1 MFDKIAKSRWKHV
14 VMFITVFA
22 FVATSIVAV
31 IVYKLS
37 GEISG
42 VAEVNGREI
51 PFYEF
56 NYVYQMTMRNL
67 ESQNI
72 DTQILK
78 KEIVKQTIE
87 SLVETELLYQQ
98 AQKEG
103 FDASSEQ
110 VKKEILNIPAFQ
122 INGKFDKQVY
132 LQTINSLGLSP
143 EAFEEILK
151 KDLSANFIRAI
162 LLASLYV
169 SEDELLTFTR
179 KQLTKLSGEAT
190 LIKPKEPTIT
200 EQQAREY
207 YQKHKKDYSLVQDKK
222 VAIYRIDIQRLG
234 QEKVELL
241 AKDTFSK
248 LKSGQ
253 TPTQEVE
260 KVFEDR
266 AQYLKNKTDIP
277 SDVSSS
283 VESLSNTKNILF
295 IKNSTAYYILQYKG
309 DISEEIPFESV
320 RDSIVQKLKNEEI
333 SKQVEEL
340 HKSNLS
346 ITELLK
352 DKVSTTKN
360 IENITMQELIVKYG
374 IKPDDTGKI
383 LNLKLGQKTPPINVR
398 EGLLIFTLSG
408 ISEPDKASV
417 EKMKNTLLPLIKGQK
432 FNDTYQMYVDKLKEK
447 AKIKINRRILED
459 G

>member
-14 VMFITVFA
+14 VMFITVFT

-42 VAEVNGREI
+42 VAEVNGIEI
-51 PFYEF
+51 PLYEF
-56 NYVYQMTMRNL
+56 NYAYQIAMRNL

-78 KEIVKQTIE
+78 KEIIKQTIE
-87 SLVETELLYQQ
+87 SLIETELLYQQ

-151 KDLSANFIRAI
+151 KDLSANFVRAI
-162 LLASLYV
+162 ILASLYV

-207 YQKHKKDYSLVQDKK
+207 YQKHKKDYSSVQDKK

-234 QEKVELL
+234 QEKAELL

-266 AQYLKNKTDIP
+266 VQSLKSKTDIP

-283 VESLSNTKNILF
+283 VESLSSSKNILF

-309 DISEEIPFESV
+309 EISEEIVFESV
-320 RDSIVQKLKNEEI
+320 RDSILQKLKNQEI
-333 SKQVEEL
+333 SKQVEKL

-352 DKVSTTKN
+352 DNVSTTEN
-360 IENITMQELIVKYG
+360 IENSTMQELIVKYG

-398 EGLLIFTLSG
+398 DGLLIFTLSG
-408 ISEPDKASV
+408 ISEPDKASAK
-417 EKMKNTLLPLIKGQK
+417 EMKNTLLPLIKGQK